1 LIYYT
6 QLLLLIKIQTAITES
21 LYITSATVESLNVI
35 RCWADALFAVHEDMK
50 SHSGGFGTQ
59 KLNKA
64 SSTES
69 EIVAAAEILPQVLS
83 TTSFLRHQGYN
94 EKNAVLNQENM
105 AAMQME
111 THGVLSRGK
120 KSRHVDVRL
129 FFIKDRVDKGEV
141 NVGFCG
147 IDGMVADY
155 LTKPLQGIIRFRDA
169 IMGLN

>member
-1 LIYYT
+1 
-6 QLLLLIKIQTAITES
+6 
-21 LYITSATVESLNVI
+21 
-35 RCWADALFAVHEDMK
+35 
-50 SHSGGFGTQ
+50 
-59 KLNKA
+59 
-64 SSTES
+64 
-69 EIVAAAEILPQVLS
+69 
-83 TTSFLRHQGYN
+83 
-94 EKNAVLNQENM
+94 M

-120 KSRHVDVRL
+120 KSKHVDVRF

-147 IDGMVADY
+147 TDDMVTDY